1 MTPRCAASTR
11 SLRTWSVAWPR
22 SSPLPIVCQYASRA
36 DSTSDATAK
45 KANSTRSRACEIVA
59 VILTSGADLGCPLP
73 ADNPRRRGRSPRVL
87 LLALGGD
94 LQRRYDPDCGRP
106 DQTEPLRGGLD
117 PRGRVE
123 PRALD
128 LKERVLSSDFVALR
142 RKTLGFIARRRNRRG
157 LGEIE
162 EDEEKPR
169 DDHAAHE
176 EERADLPARASSDRT
191 AIRGTAVDGL
201 PKGTVLHAPHMRRA
215 HGLRECQ
222 GRRSATRRAALR
234 ARGLRPTSAEA
245 ARSGR
250 RVTTRKPA
258 RCPQTQVGRW
268 GGQMQSRDSRA
279 KNCLTIRSS
288 SEWNEITTIRPPGRR
303 TRMAAASP
311 CSRFASSSLTAM
323 RRAWKTRVA
332 GSMPRGLRVFTP
344 ATKRPR
350 SSAAPNGVLTRRR
363 TIAPATRAASGSS
376 PYSAKTRR
384 RSFSAQLFTSSAAV
398 VRRSGW

>member
-1 MTPRCAASTR
+1 
-11 SLRTWSVAWPR
+11 PR
-22 SSPLPIVCQYASRA
+22 SWPLPIVCQYASRA
-36 DSTSDATAK
+36 DSSSDATAK

-59 VILTSGADLGCPLP
+59 VILTSGADLGCPRP
-73 ADNPRRRGRSPRVL
+73 DDSPRGGRGRSPRVL

-94 LQRRYDPDCGRP
+94 LQCRYDPDCGRP
-106 DQTEPLRGGLD
+106 HQTEPLRGGLD

-142 RKTLGFIARRRNRRG
+142 RKTLGFVARRRNRRG
-157 LGEIE
+157 LGEIQ

-176 EERADLPARASSDRT
+176 EERADLPGRASSDRP

-201 PKGTVLHAPHMRRA
+201 PQGTVLHAPHMRRA
-215 HGLRECQ
+215 HGLRERQ
-222 GRRSATRRAALR
+222 GRRSAPRGAALR

-288 SEWNEITTIRPPGRR
+288 SEGNEMTAIRPPRR
-303 TRMAAASP
+303 TARSARATPLRRLTRPA
-311 CSRFASSSLTAM
+311 CTAM
-323 RRAWKTRVA
+323 R
-332 GSMPRGLRVFTP
+332 G
-344 ATKRPR
+344 
-350 SSAAPNGVLTRRR
+350 
-363 TIAPATRAASGSS
+363 
-376 PYSAKTRR
+376 
-384 RSFSAQLFTSSAAV
+384 
-398 VRRSGW
+398 